1 MKHDAS
7 RSAGLI
13 LRDSVQLR
21 AEIVH
26 LNQAELHKGNKF
38 DVEPGANGGGQ
49 GRIGSQ
55 AERATPGH
63 NGTCARKSY
72 SPAILSLLRS
82 KRERMVKLSSPMT
95 LGGRIGTYERA
106 CSRHR
111 RRRNFR

>member
-63 NGTCARKSY
+63 NGTCARKV
-72 SPAILSLLRS
+72 ILLRF
-82 KRERMVKLSSPMT
+82 
-95 LGGRIGTYERA
+95 
-106 CSRHR
+106 
-111 RRRNFR
+111 FRYSDQSVSEW